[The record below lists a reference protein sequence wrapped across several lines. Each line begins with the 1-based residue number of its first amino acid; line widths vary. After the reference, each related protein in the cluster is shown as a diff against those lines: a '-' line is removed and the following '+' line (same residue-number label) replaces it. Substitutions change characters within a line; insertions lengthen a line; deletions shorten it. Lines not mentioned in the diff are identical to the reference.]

1 MECPRERK
9 HLNLNLTA
17 ESKEIDEKGVG
28 VRMRLEAN
36 SSKYCD
42 KKCMRVKIEQKDLYK
57 ELVLIKQKSE
67 QE

>member
-9 HLNLNLTA
+9 HLNLNLIA

-28 VRMRLEAN
+28 VKMRLEAN

-42 KKCMRVKIEQKDLYK
+42 KKMYESQNRAERSL
-57 ELVLIKQKSE
+57 
-67 QE
+67 

>member
-1 MECPRERK
+1 MKRK
-9 HLNLNLTA
+9 IGGVSKRKEAFELNLTA

-42 KKCMRVKIEQKDLYK
+42 KKMYESQNRAERSL
-57 ELVLIKQKSE
+57 
-67 QE
+67 

>member
-42 KKCMRVKIEQKDLYK
+42 KKRVKIEQKDLYK